1 MGPTRSSNGVG
12 RRFAIV
18 VSVVVLATLGW
29 VSYQIWDSWNNVE
42 RLSFDTEGARE
53 ALGRQRITVPD
64 APPDTAPPPS
74 AFDESMGFLIVGSD
88 ERHETDLSRRA
99 DVIIVFVITP
109 DADPLLFSI
118 PRDLWIS
125 NPCTG
130 GMSRVNANLNGCG
143 DSAPGPEQLAIAV
156 EDFTGIGIDHFAVLG
171 FDGFTAVVDRV
182 GGVEICVENAVR
194 DVKAEL
200 DLPAGCTL
208 ADGAQTLGWVRSRNT
223 LEFVGGVWRRMAVND
238 LTRNQH
244 QQDLVIEALARLN
257 EFNSVADLS
266 AMVDDLAGAFLIDDG
281 LSING
286 AVELA
291 WRLRGVDTTR
301 IVRIVIPT
309 VGFLS
314 PDGESVLRPTESF
327 RDTLFREYP
336 DAELLLGS

>member
-1 MGPTRSSNGVG
+1 MNPTGSSTGVG
-12 RRFAIV
+12 RRLAVV

-29 VSYQIWDSWNNVE
+29 VSYQIWASWNNVD
-42 RLSFDTEGARE
+42 RLAFDTEGARE
-53 ALGRQRITVPD
+53 ALGRQRVTVPD
-64 APPDTAPPPS
+64 ETPPDTAPPPDP
-74 AFDESMGFLIVGSD
+74 FDESMGFLIVGSD

-118 PRDLWIS
+118 PRDLWVA

-130 GMSRVNANLNGCG
+130 GMSRINANLNGCG
-143 DSAPGPEQLAIAV
+143 DDIPGPEQLAIAV

-194 DVKAEL
+194 DARAFL

-208 ADGAQTLGWVRSRNT
+208 ADGAQTLAWVRSRHT
-223 LEFVGGVWRRMAVND
+223 QEFVDGVWRNMAVND
-238 LTRNQH
+238 LTRNQR
-244 QQDLVIEALARLN
+244 QQDLVIEALARLK
-257 EFNSVADLS
+257 EFNSIADLS
-266 AMVDDLAGAFLIDDG
+266 AIVDDLAGAFLIDDG
-281 LSING
+281 LSMNG

-291 WRLRGVDTTR
+291 WRLRSIDTAS

-309 VGFLS
+309 IGALINE
-314 PDGESVLRPTESF
+314 ESVLRPTEPF

-336 DAELLLGS
+336 DAAVLLGD

>member
-1 MGPTRSSNGVG
+1 MAV
-12 RRFAIV
+12 V

-29 VSYQIWDSWNNVE
+29 VSYRIWDSWNKVE
-42 RLSFDTEGARE
+42 RLSFDTEEVRE
-53 ALGRQRITVPD
+53 ALDRQRLPVPGASSDTVADTVP
-64 APPDTAPPPS
+64 PPTR
-74 AFDESMGFLIVGSD
+74 FDESIAFLIVGSD

-118 PRDLWIS
+118 PRDLWIT

-130 GMSRVNANLNGCG
+130 GRSRVNANLNGCG
-143 DSAPGPEQLAIAV
+143 DTAPGPEQLAIAV

-194 DVKAEL
+194 DTRAEL

-208 ADGAQTLGWVRSRNT
+208 ADGTQSLAWVRSRNT
-223 LEFVGGVWRRMAVND
+223 QEFVDGVWRRMAVDD
-238 LTRNQH
+238 LTRNQR
-244 QQDLVIEALARLN
+244 QQDLVIQALARLSG
-257 EFNSVADLS
+257 FNSVADLS
-266 AMVDDLAGAFLIDDG
+266 GMVDDLAGAFLIDDG
-281 LSING
+281 LGING

-291 WRLRGVDTTR
+291 WRLRGIDTSR

-314 PDGESVLRPTESF
+314 PDGESVLRPTEAF

-336 DAELLLGS
+336 DAAQLLDS